1 MMNKTLK
8 IVLVVALAAVLVAG
22 LAATVGCDTNS
33 GDNGN
38 TNGEVNGNPSGNG
51 DEPSGNGDE
60 PNGSA
65 SGEPDITS
73 GPGLIT
79 DCEEFTGSSF
89 QYDDPAP
96 VFTFDDATGRSYSL
110 SDYHGQ
116 YVILNFWRIACGY
129 CKLEMPYLEQ
139 IAADWADEGFV
150 LITIDAGDSAE
161 AVAEYLAENEFNL
174 PVLLDREFLVSA
186 QYRASSVPL
195 TVFLDKEGL
204 IQYGQVGAFQSVE
217 EIEEI
222 LELILALE
230 EGG

>member
-1 MMNKTLK
+1 MNKTLK

-79 DCEEFTGSSF
+79 DCEEYTGSGF
-89 QYDDPAP
+89 QSADPVP

-110 SDYHGQ
+110 SDYQGK
-116 YVILNFWRIACGY
+116 YVILNFWRIGCGY

-139 IAADWADEGFV
+139 IAADWADEDV
-150 LITIDAGDSAE
+150 ALITIDIGDSAE
-161 AVAEYLAENEFNL
+161 SVNEYLAENEFNL
-174 PVLLDREFLVSA
+174 PVVLDRELLVTA

-195 TVFLDKEGL
+195 TIFLDKEGL
-204 IQYGQVGAFQSVE
+204 IRHAQLGAYQSVA

-222 LELILALE
+222 LELLIALE
-230 EGG
+230 